1 MKILWTNPNSSP
13 AAAFESQTV
22 TLSESI
28 ANYQMLMVVVFI
40 VGGEF
45 FGASMASGTL
55 VYVDAGGAGDRPYTL
70 SGSTVAFGTGR
81 YNSVNNNVAAVP
93 CQIYGINGIC

>member
-13 AAAFESQTV
+13 TAAFEPQTV

-28 ANYQMLMVVVFI
+28 ANYQMLMVMVFN

-45 FGASMASGTL
+45 FITSMASGNL
-55 VYVDAGGAGDRPYTL
+55 AYADGGGAGDRPYTL
-70 SGSTVAFGTGR
+70 NGSTVAFGTGR

-93 CQIYGINGIC
+93 YQIYGINGIC